1 MEHTEG
7 PLVDGRP
14 YADQSFLDSL
24 NDYHLSA
31 ARAHRD
37 HSQEQLNLPAVAT
50 VAAPVSPWAE
60 VVVTDDPPGLNGHNP
75 DGS

>member
-1 MEHTEG
+1 MEHSEG

-31 ARAHRD
+31 ARAHHD
-37 HSQEQLNLPAVAT
+37 HSQDQLKLP
-50 VAAPVSPWAE
+50 VAAGAAAAISPWA
-60 VVVTDDPPGLNGHNP
+60 VIVTDDPPGLNGHNP
-75 DGS
+75 EGS